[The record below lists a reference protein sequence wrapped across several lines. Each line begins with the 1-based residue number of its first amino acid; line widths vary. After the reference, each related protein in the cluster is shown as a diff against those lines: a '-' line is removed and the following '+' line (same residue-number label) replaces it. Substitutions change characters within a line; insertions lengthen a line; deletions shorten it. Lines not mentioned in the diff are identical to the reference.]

1 MREQGVLR
9 AALPADRGRRRQGG
23 RRGAGAISPSPIGE
37 SDDPQA
43 ACADR
48 RHLQRC
54 RRGTAARAFQ
64 AMTEALLA
72 QAYLALGGNVGNSR
86 AILDRAVALLC
97 NGTEVR
103 LTARSSDYQTP
114 PWGFKYQSPFINLC
128 IAVETELSPRELLAR
143 AQGVE
148 LQLGRDRAHE
158 KRWGPRTADIDIIAY
173 GALTVDELG
182 LTLPHPRL
190 FERAFVLLPLAE
202 IAPDRVI
209 GGRKVRDALYHVDS
223 ARI

>member
-1 MREQGVLR
+1 
-9 AALPADRGRRRQGG
+9 
-23 RRGAGAISPSPIGE
+23 
-37 SDDPQA
+37 
-43 ACADR
+43 
-48 RHLQRC
+48 
-54 RRGTAARAFQ
+54 
-64 AMTEALLA
+64 MTEALLA

-86 AILDRAVALLC
+86 AILDRAVDLLC
-97 NGTEVR
+97 DGIEIR
-103 LTARSSDYQTP
+103 LKARSSEYRTP

-128 IAVETELSPRELLAR
+128 IAVETELTPRELLAR

-173 GALTVDELG
+173 GDLTVDELG

-190 FERAFVLLPLAE
+190 FERAFVLLPLSE

-209 GGRKVRDALYHVDS
+209 GGRTVREALDHVDTAGIERLLPFPS
-223 ARI
+223 P